1 MDIRNKKKLVAAGI
15 ALGFLLFAL
24 GLARDLR
31 MGDRET
37 DEKDTAPP
45 VVVEGLDVDREMSG
59 DLWSVK
65 AVHVEQRGD
74 VSDADSLDIVINTSG
89 GTVWLISADRG
100 HVVETDEDIT
110 LYEATGF
117 VSSDVRPFFW
127 KAPRAH
133 WIPASETWLFD
144 EGLEAWDDTVYLRGN
159 KGIMPMSGD
168 LSVEEGASVQWDEG
182 SR

>member
-1 MDIRNKKKLVAAGI
+1 MEIRNKKTLVTVSV
-15 ALGFLLFAL
+15 ALGLLLFAL

-31 MGDRET
+31 MGNRVT

-65 AVHVEQRGD
+65 AVHVEQRGN
-74 VSDADSLDIVINTSG
+74 VSDAESLDIVINTSG
-89 GTVWLISADRG
+89 GTVWLVSADRG

-110 LYEATGF
+110 LYEAKGF

-127 KAPRAH
+127 KAPSAH
-133 WIPASETWLFD
+133 WIPASETWMFD
-144 EGLEAWDDTVYLRGN
+144 EGLEAWDDTVYLKGN

-168 LSVEEGASVQWDEG
+168 LRVEEGASVQWNEE